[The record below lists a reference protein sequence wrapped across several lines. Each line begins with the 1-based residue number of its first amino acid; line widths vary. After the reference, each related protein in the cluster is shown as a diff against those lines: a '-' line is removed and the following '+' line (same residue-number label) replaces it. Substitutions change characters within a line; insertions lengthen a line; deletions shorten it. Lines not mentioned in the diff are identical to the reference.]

1 MLHTAALPK
10 VRYLIISP
18 LPGET
23 KRGCGAACH
32 GSCFHRS
39 STHGS
44 LLCPASLP
52 PSVVIHYTSLRYIRF
67 NTHALYFWVI
77 CSLIFLPF
85 RGEIKEGATKN
96 HARPC
101 SFRSSS
107 FAQIKRCFT
116 SLIVRTALRFV
127 PPLRALCSHPT
138 SCSRT
143 HPV

>member
-1 MLHTAALPK
+1 MLVTFGPLSCAPSWHMATNYTHFQREAHSTSFRFVASSFTQQAAVHTLP
-10 VRYLIISP
+10 
-18 LPGET
+18 
-23 KRGCGAACH
+23 
-32 GSCFHRS
+32 
-39 STHGS
+39 
-44 LLCPASLP
+44 LLCSPALS
-52 PSVVIHYTSLRYIRF
+52 SGLRPVMLF
-67 NTHALYFWVI
+67 ANAVL
-77 CSLIFLPF
+77 FLPF
-85 RGEIKEGATKN
+85 PGEIKEGATKN